1 MEMINNIYLTS
12 REIEVLRLVA
22 LGYNNNEVAKTMN
35 FSIHTVK
42 SHLENI
48 YKKFGVHNKIQALI
62 KAIQAGLI
70 EV

>member
-1 MEMINNIYLTS
+1 MEIINNIYLTS

-22 LGYNNNEVAKTMN
+22 LGYNNNEVARTMN

>member
-1 MEMINNIYLTS
+1 MEIINNIYLTS

>member
-1 MEMINNIYLTS
+1 MINNIYLTS

-22 LGYNNNEVAKTMN
+22 LGYNNNESARTMN